1 MSNKILSYSNSIGE
15 TIKNNMRKNKKIFI
29 AGLEVDY
36 SSKVFGS
43 LEIPYKNFPKR
54 FLQTP
59 AMENGLCAILS
70 GAAIS
75 GLKPIFVNNRCDF
88 LLLAF
93 DTIVNIIDK
102 WNYMF
107 NGNSGKCPIVI
118 TAVIGRGW
126 GQGATHSQ
134 SFHNFFSRL
143 SGIDVFLPTFP
154 SDVKNI
160 YDYTLKSNRPS
171 IILHHRTLFSLKEN
185 YNKKKLF
192 KYGKGNIVNR
202 GKDLVIISLSYGV
215 IQSLRI
221 KKILKEFYS
230 KNISILDLVSINP
243 LDIKSILK
251 LAKLHKN
258 IIILDI
264 DHTFSGIASEISSFI
279 YEKFKNKKIVKIGN
293 LHTPAPVAENLEKIF
308 YPSDKLILDKCC
320 ELLKLKKIYNLKKY
334 NSKKNNYKFVGPY

>member
-15 TIKNNMRKNKKIFI
+15 TIKNNMKKNKKIFV

-43 LEIPYKNFPKR
+43 VDIPYKSFPKR

-59 AMENGLCAILS
+59 AMENGLCAILT

-93 DTIVNIIDK
+93 DTIVNVIDK

-160 YDYTLKSNRPS
+160 YNYSLKSNRPS
-171 IILHHRTLFSLKEN
+171 IILQHRTLFSLKEN
-185 YNKKKLF
+185 YYKKKLF
-192 KYGKGNIVNR
+192 KYGKANIVNK
-202 GKDLVIISLSYGV
+202 GKDLAIISLSYGV
-215 IQSLRI
+215 IQALRI

-243 LDIKSILK
+243 LDIKSILN
-251 LAKLHKN
+251 LAKMHKN

-264 DHTFSGIASEISSFI
+264 DHTFSGIASEISSLI
-279 YEKFKNKKIVKIGN
+279 SEKFKNKKIVKIGN

-320 ELLKLKKIYNLKKY
+320 ELLKLKKINNLKEY
-334 NSKKNNYKFVGPY
+334 NSKKNNYKFEGPY

>member
-1 MSNKILSYSNSIGE
+1 MSNKILSYSDSIGE
-15 TIKNNMRKNKKIFI
+15 TIKINMRRNKKIFV

-43 LEIPYKNFPKR
+43 VNIPLKYYPKR
-54 FLQTP
+54 FIQTP
-59 AMENGLCAILS
+59 AMENGLCAILA

-107 NGNSGKCPIVI
+107 DGNSGKCPIVI

-143 SGIDVFLPTFP
+143 TGIDVFLPTFP
-154 SDVKNI
+154 RDVKNI
-160 YDYTLKSNRPS
+160 YNYSLKSKRPS
-171 IILHHRTLFSLKEN
+171 IILQHRTLFSLKEN
-185 YNKKKLF
+185 YLKKKKF
-192 KYGKGNIVNR
+192 THGKANIVKK
-202 GKDLVIISLSYGV
+202 GQDLAIISLSYGI
-215 IQSLRI
+215 IQSLRVHKII
-221 KKILKEFYS
+221 KDFYRRE
-230 KNISILDLVSINP
+230 ISVLDLVSINP
-243 LDIKSILK
+243 LDKKSILNLSK
-251 LAKLHKN
+251 SHKN

-264 DHTFSGIASEISSFI
+264 DHTFSGIATEISSLI
-279 YEKFKNKKIVKIGN
+279 LENFKNKNICKIGN
-293 LHTPAPVAENLEKIF
+293 LQTPAPVAETLEKIF
-308 YPSDKLILDKCC
+308 YPSDQLILDKCC
-320 ELLKLKKIYNLKKY
+320 NLLKLKKIKNLKEY
-334 NSKKNNYKFVGPY
+334 NYKKNSYKFNGPY